1 VQDLVLEAE
10 GLSCFAARY
19 GDRIGA
25 SDLGTAQLCWVVGRV
40 YGTCTV
46 QVTSTSAAPYGAVPV
61 LYRPARGAFCLVING
76 TCNIK
81 VY

>member
-46 QVTSTSAAPYGAVPV
+46 LVQVTSTVRVLHRTVRYRYSTDLHGGLSAS
-61 LYRPARGAFCLVING
+61 
-76 TCNIK
+76 
-81 VY
+81 